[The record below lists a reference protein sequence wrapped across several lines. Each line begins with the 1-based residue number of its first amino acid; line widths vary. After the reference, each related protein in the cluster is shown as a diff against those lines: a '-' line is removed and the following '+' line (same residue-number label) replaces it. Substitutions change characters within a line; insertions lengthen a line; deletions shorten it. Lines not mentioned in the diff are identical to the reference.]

1 MEHAE
6 QTICEGV
13 CAADVDGS
21 STSAEAGGSG
31 HLVVSSA
38 TETSAAAVATAGDL
52 QVVLCAPVAVT
63 SAVKLAIVVAHSTSG
78 RSSYWHGD

>member
-1 MEHAE
+1 MEHAG

-13 CAADVDGS
+13 CFAYVDGS
-21 STSAEAGGSG
+21 STSAEAGECA

-38 TETSAAAVATAGDL
+38 TETSAAAVATAGGL

-63 SAVKLAIVVAHSTSG
+63 SAVKLAIAVAHSMSG
-78 RSSYWHGD
+78 RSSYGYGD